1 MGFHV
6 DISFFLSAVNLISG
20 LYGKYI
26 YIIFKENNRESLV
39 VLWLRLWLPI
49 QGAQVRSL
57 VCQDSSSHSY

>member
-6 DISFFLSAVNLISG
+6 DMFLFICSKFDFWIVWQIICL
-20 LYGKYI
+20 
-26 YIIFKENNRESLV
+26 IFKENNRESLV
-39 VLWLRLWLPI
+39 VLWLRLWLPM